1 MEFRSIAYEK
11 RGRRALVTLN
21 RPERMN
27 AIDRSMPREIAEAV
41 ATANED
47 DDVHL
52 IILTG
57 AGKGFCGGYDLVE
70 YAERRPAARPSA
82 DSDAEPSGNRR
93 SLPWDPVADFFM
105 MSQNTRD
112 FMSLWRSFK
121 PTIARVHGPAVAGG
135 SDIALCCD
143 LIVMADEARIGYPP
157 ARVWGCP
164 TTAMWVYR
172 LGAEKAKRMLLTG
185 DLVYGQEALKLGL
198 CLDSVPLEQLDARID
213 EIARRIES
221 VPRNQLMMQKL
232 MINQAYENMGLS
244 STQTLATFFDGV
256 TRHSPEGVWFKE
268 EAERHGFKEAVQAR
282 DGGEPIAEG
291 WSRPWRST
299 FGPYRP

>member
-1 MEFRSIAYEK
+1 MEFHSIAYKAE
-11 RGRRALVTLN
+11 GRRATITLN

-27 AIDRSMPREIAEAV
+27 AIDQHMPREIAEAV
-41 ATANED
+41 AMAND
-47 DDVHL
+47 DNDVHV
-52 IILTG
+52 IVLTG

-70 YAERRPAARPSA
+70 FAERRPRPRQEGDAR
-82 DSDAEPSGNRR
+82 GNQPE
-93 SLPWDPVADFFM
+93 LPWDPMADYFM

-112 FMSLWRSFK
+112 FMSLWRSYK

-143 LIVMADEARIGYPP
+143 IVVMADEARIGYPP

-172 LGAEKAKRMLLTG
+172 LGAEKAKRMLFTG
-185 DLVYGQEALKLGL
+185 DLVGGQEAKALGL
-198 CLDSVPLEQLDARID
+198 VLDSVPLAQLDARVD
-213 EIARRIES
+213 EIASRMEG

-232 MINQAYENMGLS
+232 MINQAYENMGLF
-244 STQTLATFFDGV
+244 STQMTATLFDGI
-256 TRHSPEGVWFKE
+256 TRNTPEGVWFKAQAE
-268 EAERHGFKEAVQAR
+268 ERGFKEAVKMR

-291 WSRPWRST
+291 WSRPFRAS

>member
-1 MEFRSIAYEK
+1 MEFKSIIYRVA
-11 RGRRALVTLN
+11 GRRATITLN

-27 AIDRSMPREIAEAV
+27 AIDRHMPREIADAV
-41 ATANED
+41 AAANED
-47 DDVHL
+47 NSVHAIVL
-52 IILTG
+52 AG

-70 YAERRPAARPSA
+70 FAERTPRQPPDRAGAADNA
-82 DSDAEPSGNRR
+82 AK
-93 SLPWDPVADFFM
+93 PWDPMADFYM
-105 MSQNTRD
+105 MFQNTKD
-112 FMSLWRSFK
+112 FMSLWRSYK

-172 LGAEKAKRMLLTG
+172 LGPERAKRMLFTG

-198 CLDSVPLEQLDARID
+198 CLDSVPLAQLDTRID
-213 EIARRIES
+213 ELVARIEG

-232 MINQAYENMGLS
+232 MINQALENMGLQ
-244 STQTLATFFDGV
+244 STQMMATLFDGI
-256 TRHSPEGVWFKE
+256 TRNSPEGVWFKE
-268 EAERHGFKEAVQAR
+268 QAERSGFKEAVRKR
-282 DGGEPIAEG
+282 DSGEPIAEG
-291 WSRPWRST
+291 ESRPFRST
-299 FGPYRP
+299 FGAYRP